1 MLLNGSEDKPSK
13 RRPHILVECPE
24 LIASVRVGVLDPLL
38 LGNGQRFDVRFTRTI
53 DVGPADLVWADILI
67 TVRGCEQMTL
77 QIVKE
82 AKRLHRLI
90 VYYLDDDLLHMPEDC
105 SCYASFRDNGQ
116 DKTMRDILWRCDV
129 LWGVNL
135 KIRDQYLPLCGGQR
149 WIHNRVPT
157 TIPVSVERQPSE
169 QIQILY
175 AGSSDHEKSIRQF
188 ITPAVVNICKR
199 FEGRVH
205 FTFVGADPGIRNNP
219 HVTYH
224 RYFDD
229 YNAYRD
235 FVLRGGFSI
244 AMAIVRLENFFQC
257 KYYNKFIEYTAI
269 GAVGIYTDCD
279 LYRQIICD
287 GENGILCENTV
298 EGWENAIIRL
308 AEDSDLRCHC
318 LDNAQTLIRTQFQP
332 EYIFQDLLV
341 QMPEFDSY
349 YAPECTV
356 AQVRL
361 SNMKMILIKDRI
373 KNLFRRYK
381 LLAIPI
387 IGYKALKKLC
397 KIIRK
402 VLLYDR

>member
-1 MLLNGSEDKPSK
+1 MLLNDSEEKLPK

-38 LGNGQRFDVRFTRTI
+38 PGNGQRFDVRFTRTI

-82 AKRLHRLI
+82 AKRLHRFVI
-90 VYYLDDDLLHMPEDC
+90 YYLDDDLLHLPEDC

-116 DKTMRDILWRCDV
+116 DKTLRDILGQCDV

-135 KIRDQYLPLCGGQR
+135 RIRDQYLPLCGGQR
-149 WIHNRVPT
+149 WIHNRVPA
-157 TIPVSVERQPSE
+157 TIPVPRERQQSE
-169 QIQILY
+169 QIHILY
-175 AGSSDHEKSIRQF
+175 AGSADHEKSIRQF
-188 ITPAVVNICKR
+188 ITPAVLNVCKR
-199 FEGRVH
+199 LKERVH
-205 FTFVGADPGIRNNP
+205 FTFVGADPGIRNDP

-229 YNAYRD
+229 YNAYRE
-235 FVLRGGFSI
+235 FVLQGDFPI
-244 AMAIVRLENFFQC
+244 AMAIVRMENFYQC

-279 LYRQIICD
+279 LYSQIIRD
-287 GENGILCENTV
+287 GENGILCENSV
-298 EGWENAIIRL
+298 EGWENAIMRL
-308 AEDSDLRCHC
+308 VEDSDLRDRC
-318 LDNAQTLIRTQFQP
+318 LKNAQTLIRTQFQP
-332 EYIFQDLLV
+332 DYIFQDLLT
-341 QMPEFDSY
+341 QTPEFYSY
-349 YAPECTV
+349 YAPMYIE

-361 SNMKMILIKDRI
+361 QSMKQILIKDRI
-373 KNLFRRYK
+373 KNLFHRYK

-387 IGYKALKKLC
+387 IGYKVLKKLY
-397 KIIRK
+397 KMIRK
-402 VLLYDR
+402 VLPYDC